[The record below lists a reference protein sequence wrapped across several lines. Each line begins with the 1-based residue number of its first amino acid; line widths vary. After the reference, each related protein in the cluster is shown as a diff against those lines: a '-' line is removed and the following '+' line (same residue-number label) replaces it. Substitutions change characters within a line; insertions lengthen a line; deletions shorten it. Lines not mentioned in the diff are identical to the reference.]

1 MENDDILTA
10 AYAALKSN
18 ANLTAL
24 LPDGVLSLYHGW
36 SPDAGTYPIVIYVIT
51 SDVPALFGDDDEL
64 SHEVTV
70 RVSIMT
76 EDGAWGKIYRQVQKT
91 MRSLGYRR
99 KMSNEVNDEDYRTL
113 VVDYVNT
120 FESEV
125 N

>member
-10 AYAALKSN
+10 VYAALKSN

-24 LPDGVLSLYHGW
+24 LPDGASSLYHGW
-36 SPDAGTYPIVIYVIT
+36 SPDAGTYPVIVYGIT
-51 SDVPALFGDDDEL
+51 SDVPDLSADDVEI
-64 SHEVTV
+64 SHFVTV

-76 EDGAWGKIYRQVQKT
+76 EDGAWGQIYRQVQKT
-91 MRSLGYRR
+91 MRLLGFRR
-99 KMSNEVNDEDYRTL
+99 KMSNEVNDDEYRTL